1 MAAGTTVDEL
11 IVALRDKSAEIRQS
25 ATETLRELEDARAV
39 EPVTAKRLGFEHT
52 RNCAPRPTT
61 TRTPHVAFSSASPQT
76 LNKPHTPSRQHASE
90 ALRLCRS

>member
-39 EPVTAKRLGFEHT
+39 EPLTTKRLGFEH
-52 RNCAPRPTT
+52 AKLRP
-61 TRTPHVAFSSASPQT
+61 SSDDDA
-76 LNKPHTPSRQHASE
+76 HAS
-90 ALRLCRS
+90 RCVFKC